1 MITNVK
7 VGENRWLTVERD
19 NGSQLPS
26 SICLDSATGNG
37 QLERWDNNYVYVRA
51 GTWRLI
57 YNEEGLLVNSEPV
70 YS

>member
-7 VGENRWLTVERD
+7 VNDRWLSVERD
-19 NGSQLPS
+19 NGAQLPS
-26 SICLDSATGNG
+26 SICLDSATGHG
-37 QLERWDNNYVYVRA
+37 ELERWDSNNVYVRT

-57 YNEEGLLVNSEPV
+57 YNEDGNLINSEPV